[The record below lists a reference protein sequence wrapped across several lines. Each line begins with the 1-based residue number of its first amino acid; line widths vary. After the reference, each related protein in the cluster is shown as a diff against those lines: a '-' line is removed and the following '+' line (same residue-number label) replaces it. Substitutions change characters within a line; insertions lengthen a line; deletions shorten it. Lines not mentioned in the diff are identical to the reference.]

1 MQMEGKRRSL
11 GRFLFM
17 AIFLLGTVLG
27 SNEVSYA
34 ITNGQPDGN
43 SHPFVGA
50 AHNGE
55 VFCSGSA
62 ISPDIF
68 VTAAH
73 CFNYS
78 GEKVWVTFDPEPF
91 APGNKAKYYT
101 GTWYPHPDFC
111 LECAPGLPGTDT
123 NDVAVVVLDR
133 PVFQEE
139 YAQLPAEGL
148 VDTLAMGTEV
158 TIVGYGAQFYV
169 PGGGPRQPVYLRTR
183 YYAPTLLVASEHGIS
198 DEYIKLTANPAQGK
212 GGICFGDSGGP
223 DLLEMGGLAIILA
236 INSFGTNYNCTGIN
250 YSNRIDTAD
259 VLEFIR
265 QFLSKR

>member
-1 MQMEGKRRSL
+1 MEGKRRSL

-43 SHPFVGA
+43 SHPYVGA

>member
-1 MQMEGKRRSL
+1 MEGKRR
-11 GRFLFM
+11 GFLLL
-17 AIFLLGTVLG
+17 AILLLGTVLG
-27 SNEVSYA
+27 TIEGSYA

-43 SHPFVGA
+43 GHPYVGA
-50 AHNGE
+50 VHNGG

-62 ISPDIF
+62 ISPRIF

-78 GEKVWVTFDPEPF
+78 GEGVWVTFDPEPF

-111 LECAPGLPGTDT
+111 LECAPGLPGTDK

-169 PGGGPRQPVYLRTR
+169 SGGGPRQPVYLSDHTR
-183 YYAPTLLVASEHGIS
+183 FMTTEPSFAAPCPDGEGQPSGKTGYAKLLRQPWRSCIRH
-198 DEYIKLTANPAQGK
+198 
-212 GGICFGDSGGP
+212 
-223 DLLEMGGLAIILA
+223 LLRAPG
-236 INSFGTNYNCTGIN
+236 S
-250 YSNRIDTAD
+250 
-259 VLEFIR
+259 
-265 QFLSKR
+265 